1 VKSIVVS
8 VDYHDLLA
16 ITLPK
21 NSQHFEKTLV
31 VTAPHDEKTIRTA
44 EQIPNVEVLK
54 TDAFYQ
60 LGATFN
66 KGCAMEI
73 GLRRLGKDGWIVVWD
88 ADTLFPDSIDIP
100 DKQIGKLYGA
110 RRKVAH
116 NKHWLNFSAL
126 EDESFYPDE
135 GEIPGYFQMFH
146 AEDPVLKN
154 RDIWYPVDWKHA
166 GGCDSYF
173 QMPWEPQNKIWAD
186 FWVIHYGEPGKTWH
200 GRYTDFLDGTKP
212 PDAEKRM
219 QAQDNLFLQRQ
230 AHGITKAERITWDD
244 TSQSKE

>member
-154 RDIWYPVDWKHA
+154 RDIWYPVDCK
-166 GGCDSYF
+166 
-173 QMPWEPQNKIWAD
+173 N
-186 FWVIHYGEPGKTWH
+186 WH